1 MMQGIVEVNN
11 FIEKLHSME
20 YMIEPRASE
29 ITYIENRSLA
39 VELTQ
44 ALNDFSLMS
53 RATIAPDPI
62 FTQRAFNVITAA
74 FAHGLVIDRNDIRKK
89 LREAEEL
96 LKRCDED
103 KTRLEEDIKT
113 LHQELLSCL
122 KVKAGLEEILSRY
135 ESHEGDLT

>member
-1 MMQGIVEVNN
+1 MQGIPEVNS
-11 FIEKLHSME
+11 FIDKLHIME
-20 YMIEPRASE
+20 YMIEPIANE
-29 ITYIENRSLA
+29 IRYTENRSLA
-39 VELTQ
+39 EELTQ
-44 ALNDFSLMS
+44 ALNDFSLIN
-53 RATIAPDPI
+53 RAAIAPDPI
-62 FTQRAFNVITAA
+62 FTKRAFNVITAA

-103 KTRLEEDIKT
+103 KSRLEDDIKN

-122 KVKAGLEEILSRY
+122 KVRAGPEEILTRY